1 MNGKFVEW
9 GDAKIHILSHVVHY
23 GSSFFEGIRCYE
35 TKQGSAIFRLDDHI
49 RRLINSGKIFRVEL
63 PYSLAEIRE
72 AIIDTITVNSL
83 KACYIRPIAYRGFDD
98 IGVNP
103 LNNPVDLAIAAYEW
117 GSYLGKGA
125 IENGIDVCVSSWR
138 RSAPNSMP
146 TMSKIGG
153 AYMNSQLIKM
163 EAIVNGFS
171 EGIAL
176 DSNGFI
182 SEGSGENI
190 FLIYEGIVFT
200 PMISN
205 AILPGI
211 TRKSVIQLSRDLGF
225 EVRETNIMREML
237 YIADEVFFCGTAAEI
252 TPVRSVDKTIIGKGS
267 AGRVTKQ
274 LQESFFDI
282 VHNGND
288 KHNWLTFIDGDKK
301 IYPLSKNVN
310 AK

>member
-1 MNGKFVEW
+1 
-9 GDAKIHILSHVVHY
+9 
-23 GSSFFEGIRCYE
+23 
-35 TKQGSAIFRLDDHI
+35 
-49 RRLINSGKIFRVEL
+49 
-63 PYSLAEIRE
+63 
-72 AIIDTITVNSL
+72 
-83 KACYIRPIAYRGFDD
+83 
-98 IGVNP
+98 
-103 LNNPVDLAIAAYEW
+103 
-117 GSYLGKGA
+117 
-125 IENGIDVCVSSWR
+125 
-138 RSAPNSMP
+138 
-146 TMSKIGG
+146 
-153 AYMNSQLIKM
+153 
-163 EAIVNGFS
+163 
-171 EGIAL
+171 
-176 DSNGFI
+176 
-182 SEGSGENI
+182 
-190 FLIYEGIVFT
+190 
-200 PMISN
+200 MISN

-211 TRKSVIQLSRDLGF
+211 TRKSVIQLSKDLGF